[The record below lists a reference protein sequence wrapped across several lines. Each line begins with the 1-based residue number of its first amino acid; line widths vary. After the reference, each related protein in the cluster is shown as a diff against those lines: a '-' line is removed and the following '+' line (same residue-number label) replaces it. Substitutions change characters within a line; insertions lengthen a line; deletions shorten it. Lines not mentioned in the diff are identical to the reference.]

1 MHNADILGR
10 LTQQFN
16 LPFSNPVLVFS
27 LILLI
32 ILLAPII
39 MGKFKIP
46 GIVGFIMA
54 GIGIGPHGLNL
65 LTKNSA
71 VELFSTIGLLYIMF
85 IAGIELDLNEFK
97 RKKHKSFVFGFFTFC
112 IPILIGFPVCY
123 YVLDYSLITSAL
135 TASMFA
141 THTLVAYPI
150 VSKYGIAKNE
160 AVAISV

>member
-10 LTQQFN
+10 LTQQLE

-54 GIGIGPHGLNL
+54 GIAVGPHGLNL

-85 IAGIELDLNEFK
+85 IARK
-97 RKKHKSFVFGFFTFC
+97 RADKSPEMLPEIDQGFFVNDVFC
-112 IPILIGFPVCY
+112 CT
-123 YVLDYSLITSAL
+123 YVFMDSSSHIIT
-135 TASMFA
+135 
-141 THTLVAYPI
+141 VR
-150 VSKYGIAKNE
+150 GR
-160 AVAISV
+160 